1 MLPKKIEQIVT
12 KPDLEFLYQLLK
24 VVWHFIDMFSI
35 RVWSMKLFNLKT
47 LVVQSTLK
55 VNVKQANVCTN
66 GNAVGWLNKYVC
78 RGGKNTICFLPTF
91 HQICKVDQ
99 REIHL
104 RRRKNILIQLWH
116 FVFIELWSD
125 YCLPLSKTHW
135 LTHSCVLGLNY
146 MTPGDDYAKSKL
158 EVIGSLMTFV
168 ICKVKSNSCNP
179 CVCLYRSRLALWR
192 LLALCQ

>member
-1 MLPKKIEQIVT
+1 
-12 KPDLEFLYQLLK
+12 
-24 VVWHFIDMFSI
+24 
-35 RVWSMKLFNLKT
+35 MKLFNLKT

-104 RRRKNILIQLWH
+104 RRRKNILIQL
-116 FVFIELWSD
+116 
-125 YCLPLSKTHW
+125 
-135 LTHSCVLGLNY
+135 
-146 MTPGDDYAKSKL
+146 
-158 EVIGSLMTFV
+158 
-168 ICKVKSNSCNP
+168 
-179 CVCLYRSRLALWR
+179 
-192 LLALCQ
+192 